1 MFNWTWIGII
11 AGIITIIGTALALLK
26 RFLWLWLKRHVAWV
40 DLQDHKKPVTKERLS
55 WQDVFEGIIKA
66 LLPDAQNFKPDA
78 IFGINRGGA
87 IVGGLIAKKLNIPQV
102 FILDIN
108 FDRPT
113 IVIEHRQNQV
123 LPGSRVLLVDD
134 ALRTGDHMR
143 AATKYLRD
151 RYRNIELRRM
161 VILHIMREDV
171 GPEIRPRIPS
181 VERYAFFTF
190 DGRVKLPWDP

>member
-11 AGIITIIGTALALLK
+11 AGIITIIGTALSLLK
-26 RFLWLWLKRHVAWV
+26 RFLWPWLKRHVAWV
-40 DLQDHKKPVTKERLS
+40 DLQDHNKPVTKERLS

-66 LLPDAQNFKPDA
+66 LLPDAQNFKPDV

-87 IVGGLIAKKLNIPQV
+87 IVGGIIAKKLNIPQV

-134 ALRTGDHMR
+134 ALRTGRHMK
-143 AATKYLRD
+143 AATEYLRD
-151 RYRNIELRRM
+151 RYRNIEIRRM
-161 VILHIMREDV
+161 VILHLKMEYV
-171 GPEIRPRIPS
+171 GPERGPRIPS